1 MPAPPVSP
9 TEARPDPQTAPAA
22 AGDASPAPPLRL
34 ALPKGRMFDGV
45 TALLA
50 DAGLRLRTSA
60 RGYRPRLDGADL
72 ETKILKPQNIIEM
85 LHLGSRDVGFAGA
98 DWVAE
103 LGAEVEEVLDT
114 GLDPVRLVAAAPR
127 ERLEGGLTCAGGP
140 LRIASEYQ
148 ALTRAWLAAR
158 KLNATCIHSYGATEV
173 LPPED
178 ADAIVDITASG
189 ATLEA
194 NGLAEFDQLM
204 TSSTRLYASRAA
216 MADPTRRSAIDD
228 LALILR
234 AALAA
239 RTRIML
245 EVNAPPEALDA
256 IIEVLPCMREPTVSP
271 LHAGAGWAVKAAV
284 PRTSLARLIPL
295 IKSRGG
301 TDLVVTRIEQV
312 AP

>member
-1 MPAPPVSP
+1 MPAPT
-9 TEARPDPQTAPAA
+9 TEARPTPQTAPAA

-72 ETKILKPQNIIEM
+72 EAKILKPQNIIEM

-127 ERLEGGLTCAGGP
+127 ERLDGGQLTAAAGP

-148 ALTRAWLAAR
+148 SLTQAWIAAR
-158 KLNATCIHSYGATEV
+158 GLHATCIHSYGATEV

-216 MADPTRRSAIDD
+216 MADPARRSAIDD

-245 EVNAPPEALDA
+245 EVNAPPDALEA